1 MHARTHTV
9 QIFDQAE
16 GLGYN
21 MELLDVGGGFT
32 GHFDACGNVMFGE
45 IANTINKAV
54 AHCFP
59 PEMGVRVIAEPGR
72 YFAGA
77 CVCVCVE
84 VCSLHPLCDWFN
96 LEIIHMALSWKL
108 YAISYFN
115 PSRLRLQGCS
125 MGWDA
130 YVPYGAT

>member
-1 MHARTHTV
+1 MVTSVTIAYL
-9 QIFDQAE
+9 QIFDLAE

-59 PEMGVRVIAEPGR
+59 PERGVRVIAEPGR
-72 YFAGA
+72 YFAGGGRGRA
-77 CVCVCVE
+77 
-84 VCSLHPLCDWFN
+84 
-96 LEIIHMALSWKL
+96 A
-108 YAISYFN
+108 
-115 PSRLRLQGCS
+115 
-125 MGWDA
+125 
-130 YVPYGAT
+130 GAG